1 MVKAKLEIAQ
11 RISHRVSRGLFSSV
25 LLVSMLTTACSR
37 PEAGGPPGGDMMS
50 QALPVKVV
58 ALQPSP
64 VEDSS
69 ASLGTL
75 EATEKAT
82 LQPQTQGRIEQVF
95 VSSGDR
101 VTKGTPIA
109 SLSIDE
115 TQADVATAQ
124 AGVGSA
130 RAAQSTAQAQL
141 QRAQADRVSA
151 AAELDLR
158 QTNYSRTAEL
168 VKEGA
173 LPQSNLDQ
181 DRRDL
186 DVARAELAAADK
198 EVNAARATVSQSAS
212 AVREAQARVASQSVN
227 LDFKRVTS
235 PINGIV
241 GDLPVKVGDYVT
253 TETTVTTITRNDQLD
268 MDIQVPSGYK
278 DRLRLGLPVQLIDLD
293 SNKLLGTGSIS
304 FISPQIDTE
313 GQSILVK
320 ARFPNSNG
328 SLRDGQRA
336 QSKIVWNRTS
346 GVLVPTTAITR
357 VGGQAFVYAV
367 DQKNDEAGKAQT
379 VVSQRP
385 VKLGNVQ
392 GNSYVVLEGLKAGD
406 KIATT
411 NILKLRD
418 GAPVQPEA

>member
-1 MVKAKLEIAQ
+1 
-11 RISHRVSRGLFSSV
+11 
-25 LLVSMLTTACSR
+25 MLTTACSR

-69 ASLGTL
+69 ASLGSL

-101 VTKGTPIA
+101 VTKGTPVA

-124 AGVGSA
+124 ASVS
-130 RAAQSTAQAQL
+130 AAQAARRTAEAEL

-151 AAELDLR
+151 VAERDLR
-158 QTNYSRTAEL
+158 QSNYSRTAEL
-168 VKEGA
+168 VNEGA
-173 LPQSNLDQ
+173 LPQTNLDQ

-198 EVNAARATVSQSAS
+198 EVNAARATVAQSAS
-212 AVREAQARVASQSVN
+212 AVREAQARVASQSVS

-336 QSKIVWNRTS
+336 QAKIVWNRTS

-367 DQKNDEAGKAQT
+367 DQKTEAGQSQT

-385 VKLGNVQ
+385 VKLGSVQ
-392 GNSYVVLEGLKAGD
+392 GNSYVILEGLKAGD